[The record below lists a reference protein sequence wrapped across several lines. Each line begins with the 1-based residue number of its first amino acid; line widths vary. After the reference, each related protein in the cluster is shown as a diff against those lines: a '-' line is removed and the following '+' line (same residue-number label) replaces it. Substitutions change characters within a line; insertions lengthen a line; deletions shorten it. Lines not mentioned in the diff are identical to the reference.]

1 MRQRLATYFN
11 VHLVSD
17 STGETLAGVMRATC
31 AQFDNIMPIEHSYF
45 LVRSVRQLER
55 VLEEIAG
62 APGVVMF
69 TLSNLEH
76 RAILEEHC
84 AKVGM
89 PCVAVLDPVL
99 DITSRYL
106 GQELNHRVG
115 AARKLNAEYFKRIDA
130 LDFAMDHDDGQQ
142 VVELSTSD
150 VILVGV
156 SRTSKTPTS
165 VYLAHRG
172 VKAANV
178 PLVPN
183 VPLPPELFAK
193 DHPLVVGLTISA
205 DRLVHIRRNRLVA
218 MKETR
223 AGDYTE
229 EEAVRREVMDA
240 QRLFEREGWP
250 TIDVSRRSIEE
261 RAAAVLN
268 LLAEHRGV

>member
-142 VVELSTSD
+142 VVELSRD
-150 VILVGV
+150 YV
-156 SRTSKTPTS
+156 S
-165 VYLAHRG
+165 
-172 VKAANV
+172 
-178 PLVPN
+178 
-183 VPLPPELFAK
+183 PPENVTGTTTEREIL
-193 DHPLVVGLTISA
+193 A
-205 DRLVHIRRNRLVA
+205 DEL
-218 MKETR
+218 
-223 AGDYTE
+223 
-229 EEAVRREVMDA
+229 RREMAASILRRVDGVIQGGA
-240 QRLFEREGWP
+240 QGRKP
-250 TIDVSRRSIEE
+250 
-261 RAAAVLN
+261 AP
-268 LLAEHRGV
+268 